1 MSTLLVQS
9 CSKSKNQ
16 ARSPGPAFDIYSG
29 YYYKILKK
37 AIDDG
42 AFVDW
47 LDVCILSAKYGILDR
62 NEEIEVYDRRMDR
75 ARAAELRPEVTDAL
89 AERVAT
95 GGYDTI
101 VVNAGKTYQQ
111 AIEDESIP
119 IPVQYIDGD
128 GLGKKGQA
136 LKRFVRG
143 KDAARIEGS

>member
-47 LDVCILSAKYGILDR
+47 LDVCILSAKYGLLDR
-62 NEEIEVYDRRMDR
+62 NDEIEIYDRRMDR
-75 ARAAELRPEVTDAL
+75 DRATELRPKVTEDL
-89 AERVAT
+89 GERVSAE
-95 GGYDTI
+95 GYDTI
-101 VVNAGKTYQQ
+101 VVNAGKTYQK
-111 AIEDESIP
+111 AIDDDVL
-119 IPVQYIDGD
+119 PVPVHYIDGE
-128 GLGKKGQA
+128 GLGKKGQT

-143 KDAARIEGS
+143 QEAVPVEES